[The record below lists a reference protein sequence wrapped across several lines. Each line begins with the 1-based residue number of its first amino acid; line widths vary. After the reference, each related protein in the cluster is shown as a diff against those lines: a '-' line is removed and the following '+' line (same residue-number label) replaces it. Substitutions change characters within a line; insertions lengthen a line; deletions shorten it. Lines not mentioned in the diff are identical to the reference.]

1 MDATASSTSTTLIRQ
16 VLRGDEPAWEQFAH
30 LYVPLVYRW
39 ARQMGLQ
46 ATDASDVCQNVF
58 MSVLRGLKA
67 FRSDQPGQSLHAWLR
82 AITRNA
88 AIDVHRQRAR
98 QPSPLDNGSPQWND
112 LQTHEDE
119 AKDFPPV
126 ERSLLLARAAEVVRR
141 EVDVST
147 WEMFWQLSVEQRS
160 VKDIAADK
168 GLTVWA
174 VYKARM
180 RVLARFQELL
190 SDSS

>member
-1 MDATASSTSTTLIRQ
+1 VDATASSTSTTLIRQ
-16 VLRGDEPAWEQFAH
+16 VLRGDEQAWERFAH

-46 ATDASDVCQNVF
+46 ASDASDVCQNVF

-67 FRSDQPGQSLHAWLR
+67 FRSDQPGQSLRAWLR

-88 AIDVHRQRAR
+88 AIDLHRQRAR
-98 QPSPLDNGSPQWND
+98 QPSPLDNASPQWND
-112 LQTHEDE
+112 LQTQEDE
-119 AKDFPPV
+119 AKDFPPG
-126 ERSLLLARAAEVVRR
+126 ERSLLVARAAGVVRS
-141 EVDVST
+141 EVDATT

-160 VKDIAADK
+160 AKDIAADN

-174 VYKARM
+174 VYKARL

-190 SDSS
+190 SESS